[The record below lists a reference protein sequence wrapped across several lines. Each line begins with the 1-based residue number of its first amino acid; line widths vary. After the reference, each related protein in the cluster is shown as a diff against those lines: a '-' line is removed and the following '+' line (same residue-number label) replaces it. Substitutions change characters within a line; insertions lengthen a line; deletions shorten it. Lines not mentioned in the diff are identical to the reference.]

1 MAIRIVVDRLK
12 CISTWRCI
20 DVAPGVFQLD
30 EEYVSVIVN
39 PQGAETA
46 TIVAAAEACPVEA
59 IRVIDEHAS
68 QQLYP

>member
-12 CISTWRCI
+12 CISAGNCVDT
-20 DVAPGVFQLD
+20 APEVFQLD
-30 EEYVSVIVN
+30 EEYVAVIVN

-59 IRVIDEHAS
+59 IRVIDEQAG